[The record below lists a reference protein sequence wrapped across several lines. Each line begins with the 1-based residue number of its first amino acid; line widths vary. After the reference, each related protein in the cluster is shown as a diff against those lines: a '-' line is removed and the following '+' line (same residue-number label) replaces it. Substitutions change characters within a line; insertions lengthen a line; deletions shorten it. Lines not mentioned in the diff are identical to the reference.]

1 MVRTFQP
8 SEPVNFTNPKTGSAL
23 DFYLRFSY
31 LKVVGSSPTWDV
43 INDFLFFCTDVRDA
57 ARLLGQNTPV
67 PFLDG

>member
-8 SEPVNFTNPKTGSAL
+8 SKLVNLTNPKTGSAL
-23 DFYLRFSY
+23 DFYLRLPY

-43 INDFLFFCTDVRDA
+43 NNHFLFFCTDVRD
-57 ARLLGQNTPV
+57 QNTPV